1 MTTQKAK
8 ILVVDDDRDF
18 IEATKIALE
27 SGSYEVSSAVNGKEA
42 LERIQLE
49 PPDLIILDVM
59 MDKGDEGFDVC
70 RKIKADPKYKHIPIL
85 MLTALVNITGFD
97 FKPQAGDEVWLPV
110 EDYVDKPVNPSELLS
125 RVEKL
130 LKGSA
135 KK

>member
-1 MTTQKAK
+1 MSGKSR

-27 SGSYEVSSAVNGKEA
+27 SGSYEVSSAINGKEA
-42 LERIQLE
+42 LEKIKQE

-59 MDKGDEGFDVC
+59 MDKGDEGFEVC
-70 RKIKADPKYKHIPIL
+70 RRIKTDPKYKRIPIL
-85 MLTALVNITGFD
+85 MLTALASITGFD
-97 FKPQAGDEVWLPV
+97 FKPQAGDELWLPV

-135 KK
+135 KE